1 MFLEKNKYLAK
12 EKKISKIIIVNI
24 EVFSDDSYNED
35 SNEKNSD
42 DSDEESSDDNILAE
56 KTRFINLFL
65 KEIS

>member
-12 EKKISKIIIVNI
+12 EKKISKILKQI
-24 EVFSDDSYNED
+24 FSDDSYNED

-42 DSDEESSDDNILAE
+42 DSDEESSDENILAE

-65 KEIS
+65 K